1 MTHWK
6 SWEQN
11 IFSQFSWGFLYFPQ
25 FLRFSDRVVVEV
37 CEHAHELLGRLIY
50 LFSEL
55 LVGCTNFEF
64 GWGMESNGSAVS
76 YPFEHSGILSNQ
88 VHTVCTVQLLLQ
100 RKKERSILDIIFFS
114 PQLNNAFVTF
124 MALCDLLTVS
134 LGFSVETQAQLW
146 QASAKVLWV
155 CLF

>member
-11 IFSQFSWGFLYFPQ
+11 LFSQFSWGFLYFPQ
-25 FLRFSDRVVVEV
+25 FLRFSDGVVVKMFV
-37 CEHAHELLGRLIY
+37 KCARELLGRFVY

-55 LVGCTNFEF
+55 LVGCMNFEF
-64 GWGMESNGSAVS
+64 GWGMESNSSAMS
-76 YPFEHSGILSNQ
+76 YPFEHSGILLNQ
-88 VHTVCTVQLLLQ
+88 VHTVCTAQLLLQ

-114 PQLNNAFVTF
+114 PQLNDAFVTF

-134 LGFSVETQAQLW
+134 LGFSVERQTQLW
-146 QASAKVLWV
+146 H